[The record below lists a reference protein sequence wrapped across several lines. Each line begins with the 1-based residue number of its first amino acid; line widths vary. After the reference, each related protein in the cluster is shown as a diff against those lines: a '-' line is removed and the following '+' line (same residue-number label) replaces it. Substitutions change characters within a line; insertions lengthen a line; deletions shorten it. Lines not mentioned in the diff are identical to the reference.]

1 MCNASETGALSY
13 DKFSFSK
20 DSDKCTLEF
29 TATHKAGCGTVKT
42 SGFVQYLNSS
52 PWLVALILIAAGIAT
67 CFRGG
72 QVIEK
77 VYFGVPALFA
87 FLFVAVLI
95 SSFGTFS
102 VLESDN
108 ETTGKGIIMAIVGFV
123 ICTAFA
129 IAAGFL
135 SDYLK
140 DYNLAILGGITGFFL
155 GFFLYSLV
163 FAMFIK
169 TTSIILWIIL
179 ITCSIGGFFLMLN
192 GRDQVEAYL
201 TALIGAYLIIRGLS
215 FFLGGYP
222 NEAETFAQL

>member
-1 MCNASETGALSY
+1 M
-13 DKFSFSK
+13 
-20 DSDKCTLEF
+20 
-29 TATHKAGCGTVKT
+29 
-42 SGFVQYLNSS
+42 
-52 PWLVALILIAAGIAT
+52 
-67 CFRGG
+67 
-72 QVIEK
+72 IEK
-77 VYFGVPALFA
+77 VYIVVPALFA
-87 FLFVAVLI
+87 FLFIAVML
-95 SSFGTFS
+95 SSFGVFS

-135 SDYLK
+135 GSIGNDYK
-140 DYNLAILGGITGFFL
+140 AGILGGIIGFFL
-155 GFFLYSLV
+155 GFLLYSLV

-169 TTSIILWIIL
+169 TSPIILWIIL
-179 ITCSIGGFFLMLN
+179 ITCSVGGFVYMKKN
-192 GRDQVEAYL
+192 RNKVEVYA